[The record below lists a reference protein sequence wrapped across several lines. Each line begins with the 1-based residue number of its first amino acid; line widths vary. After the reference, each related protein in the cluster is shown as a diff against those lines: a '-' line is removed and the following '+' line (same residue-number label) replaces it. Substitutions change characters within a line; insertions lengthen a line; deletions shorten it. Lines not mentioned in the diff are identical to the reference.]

1 MPSSL
6 SATSAQVPFL
16 DFQRQY
22 ASLRE
27 DILAAVTQVCDSQ
40 SFILGPQVAAFES
53 AAARRLAVSH
63 AVGCSSGTDALWLAL
78 AAAGVQPGDAVI
90 TSPFS
95 FFSSVSCILRAGA
108 RPVLADIDPR
118 TYNLDMAQVGDT
130 LRRTSERDGQHVTAV
145 LPVHLFGQC
154 ADISA
159 LLQLRQ
165 PFRDAPARY
174 AFKIIEDAAQAF
186 GALWE
191 GRPAGSLGDA
201 AAFSFYPT
209 KNLSCFGEG
218 GLVTTNDAS
227 LAELA
232 ATLRSHGMRQR
243 YYHDEV
249 GWNCR
254 LDTLQAAVLLV
265 KLRFI
270 DQWNQRRREVAA
282 LYDELFTEAGIA
294 IPLEAAAMQAPG
306 LVLPYIDRRGQHVFH
321 QYVVRVGDGRRDQ
334 LREHLRE
341 HGVGAEIYYPVPLH
355 LQKALRFLGYKEGD
369 FPVAERA
376 ARKALALPIFPE
388 ITAAEQER
396 VVSVITDFYKAS

>member
-1 MPSSL
+1 MPSQVAQA
-6 SATSAQVPFL
+6 ATQVPFV

-22 ASLRE
+22 AGLRDE
-27 DILAAVTQVCDSQ
+27 LLAAITQVCDSQ
-40 SFILGPQVAAFES
+40 SFILGPQVAEFEA
-53 AAARRLAVSH
+53 AAARRLNVSRS
-63 AVGCSSGTDALWLAL
+63 VGCSSGTDALWLAL
-78 AAAGVQPGDAVI
+78 AATGVQPGDAVI

-95 FFSSVSCILRAGA
+95 FFASISSVLRAGA
-108 RPVLADIDPR
+108 RPILADIDPR
-118 TYNLDMAQVGDT
+118 TYNLDIAQVGDT
-130 LRRTSERDGQHVTAV
+130 LRRVEKDSQRVAAV

-154 ADISA
+154 ADVSA

-165 PFRDAPARY
+165 PFRGEPARY
-174 AFKIIEDAAQAF
+174 NFKIIEDAAQAW
-186 GALWE
+186 GAMWE

-209 KNLSCFGEG
+209 KNLSCFGDG
-218 GLVTTNDAS
+218 GLVTTDNAAV
-227 LAELA
+227 AELA
-232 ATLRSHGMRQR
+232 ATLRAHGMRQR

-254 LDTLQAAVLLV
+254 LDSLQAAVLLV
-265 KLRFI
+265 KLRHV
-270 DQWNQRRREVAA
+270 DQWNQRRREVAD
-282 LYDELFTEAGIA
+282 LYDELFEQAGVT
-294 IPLEAAAMQAPG
+294 IPLEAAAMQNPG
-306 LVLPYIDRRGQHVFH
+306 LVLPYVDRRGQHVFH

-334 LREHLRE
+334 LREYMRE

-376 ARKALALPIFPE
+376 ARKVLALPIFPE

-396 VVSVITDFYKAS
+396 VVSVIADFYRAG